1 MKKTKFLV
9 ILTFL
14 LSPSIVFA
22 QPKSRTPIHPAK
34 NVQLVWCDSHV
45 CKEKSHLVGK
55 ASFYG
60 KHYWQGRR
68 MANGQPF
75 DYRKKT
81 VALWFLPLGTMVRI
95 TNLSNGL
102 SVVAEVTDRGP
113 AHTLHRIAD
122 LSQAAA
128 EALDFLQEGVAT
140 VLIQPV
146 IEVETVPTEI
156 VMTLAEPEIPV
167 EKKEIAS
174 IITP

>member
-1 MKKTKFLV
+1 
-9 ILTFL
+9 
-14 LSPSIVFA
+14 
-22 QPKSRTPIHPAK
+22 
-34 NVQLVWCDSHV
+34 
-45 CKEKSHLVGK
+45 
-55 ASFYG
+55 
-60 KHYWQGRR
+60 